1 MFNQRLK
8 KAMETLDLKPIQVS
22 KMTGIG
28 RSSISQYLS
37 GKNEPTE
44 KRKKA
49 IAEALGLPEDYFNSE
64 DEITIKPFSGAVPRL
79 SVDDA
84 ARLMGVGTKFITN
97 GLRDGVFP
105 WGYAVKGRGDKHIYF
120 INAKR
125 FAEVEGV
132 KI

>member
-1 MFNQRLK
+1 MFKDRLK
-8 KAMETLDLKPIQVS
+8 QIMKDSNMKQATLSQL
-22 KMTGIG
+22 TGIG
-28 RSSISQYLS
+28 KSSISQYLS

-44 KRKKA
+44 ERKKA
-49 IAEALGLPEDYFNSE
+49 IAEALGLPEDYFDSE
-64 DEITIKPFSGAVPRL
+64 EEITIKPTSSAVPRL

-97 GLRDGVFP
+97 GLQNGVFP
-105 WGYAVKGRGDKHIYF
+105 WGYAVQGRGDKYIYF

-132 KI
+132 QI

>member
-1 MFNQRLK
+1 MKQ
-8 KAMETLDLKPIQVS
+8 ATLSQL
-22 KMTGIG
+22 TGIG
-28 RSSISQYLS
+28 KSSISQYLS
-37 GKNEPTE
+37 GKNEPTKE
-44 KRKKA
+44 RKKV
-49 IAEALGLPEDYFNSE
+49 ITEALGLPEDYFDSE
-64 DEITIKPFSGAVPRL
+64 EEITIKPTSSAVSRL

-84 ARLMGVGTKFITN
+84 AKLMGVGTKFITN

-132 KI
+132 QI

>member
-8 KAMETLDLKPIQVS
+8 KAMQTLDLKPIQVS

-37 GKNEPTE
+37 GKNEPTKE
-44 KRKKA
+44 RKKV
-49 IAEALGLPEDYFNSE
+49 ITEALGLPEDYFDSE
-64 DEITIKPFSGAVPRL
+64 EEITIKPTSSAVSRL

-84 ARLMGVGTKFITN
+84 AKLMGVGTKFITN
-97 GLRDGVFP
+97 GLQNGVFP
-105 WGYAVKGRGDKHIYF
+105 WGYAVQGRGDKYIYF

-132 KI
+132 QI